1 MKKTILNSFHQEL
14 KGSMVD
20 FFGWE
25 LPIHYGSQLEEHKSV
40 RENCGVFDVSHMT
53 VVDIL
58 GAGGRT
64 FLRYLLSNDIDSLKR
79 PGQAFYSC
87 MLNPHGGI
95 LDDLIVY
102 YRAPDNFRLVLNSA
116 TREKDMAWL
125 REQSGDFSVWLQ
137 ERHELGIIAVQGPK
151 VFSFLEKTFNPA
163 HLDAV
168 STLHPFE
175 AVDVQDCFFARTGY
189 TGEDGFEII
198 APPLQI
204 KEFWQSLIAAGAQ
217 PCGLGARDSLR
228 LEAGMMLYGQD
239 MNEATSPFESG
250 LSWTVKFSP
259 KDRNFIGRGA
269 LQALKLKK
277 IKQKMVG
284 LVLEERGIMRAKSKV
299 LDASGRPVGEV
310 TSGGFSPTL
319 NKSIAF
325 ARIESDVNN
334 ECLVDI
340 RNKPLKAK
348 IVAPRFVKNGKILIN
363 QD

>member
-1 MKKTILNSFHQEL
+1 
-14 KGSMVD
+14 MVD

-25 LPIHYGSQLEEHKSV
+25 LPVHYGSQLNEHKAV
-40 RENCGVFDVSHMT
+40 RSNCGMFDVSHMT
-53 VVDIL
+53 VVDLL

-64 FLRYLLSNDIDSLKR
+64 FLRYLLSNDIDTLTH
-79 PGQAFYSC
+79 PGQAFYTC
-87 MLNPHGGI
+87 MLNQHGGI
-95 LDDLIVY
+95 IDDLLVY
-102 YRAPDNFRLVLNSA
+102 YRAPDNFRLVLNAA
-116 TREKDMAWL
+116 TREKDLAWL

-137 ERHELGIIAVQGPK
+137 ERNELGIIAVQGPK
-151 VFSFLEKTFNPA
+151 VMSYLEKAFSPA

-168 STLHPFE
+168 STLAPFE
-175 AVDVQDCFFARTGY
+175 AVDVLDCFFARTGY

-198 APPLQI
+198 MPFEQLQ
-204 KEFWQSLIAAGAQ
+204 KYWVSLLEAGVE

-239 MNEATSPFESG
+239 MNETTSPFESG

-277 IKQKMVG
+277 TKKKMVG
-284 LVLEERGIMRAKSKV
+284 LVLEERGVMRANAKV
-299 LDASGRPVGEV
+299 LDAEGSSIGEI

-325 ARIESDVNN
+325 ARIDADTIDACFVS
-334 ECLVDI
+334 I
-340 RNKPLKAK
+340 RDKALKAR
-348 IVAPRFVKNGKILIN
+348 IVAPRFVKHGEQLIN
-363 QD
+363 LE